1 MTDRPTLPRPS
12 RRLAAALVGAALVLG
27 ACGEDE
33 DNPLQDDEREVQG
46 GAVGPDVMVT
56 EDLDLLQVQL
66 EYPLDGVYE
75 EGEDARLFFAV
86 ANTGT
91 EPATLTDI
99 SGPDFSGVEVE
110 TSDGQGLPLQ
120 VDADDN
126 LYVGA
131 EGPPNVT
138 LLGLQESLRSS
149 ESIPVTF
156 TFAEARDV
164 TVDVMVSAEGQTP
177 SPPFDFPDSDADQD
191 PTGDGTPVPSPP
203 DRVEGGDQDPDGVDP
218 GTGGI
223 DDDDNTAGDP
233 AGDQGEG

>member
-1 MTDRPTLPRPS
+1 MTDHPRPLRPS
-12 RRLAAALVGAALVLG
+12 RRLAAALAGAALVLA

-33 DNPLQDDEREVQG
+33 DNPMQDDEREVQG
-46 GAVGPDVMVT
+46 GAVGPDVMVN

-126 LYVGA
+126 VYVGA

-156 TFAEARDV
+156 TFAEAREV

-177 SPPFDFPDSDADQD
+177 SPPFDFPDDDADQD
-191 PTGDGTPVPSPP
+191 PTGEGTPVPSPP
-203 DRVEGGDQDPDGVDP
+203 DRVEGGDEDPDGVDP

-233 AGDQGEG
+233 PGDQGEG